1 MHASQR
7 TAMNRIS
14 SAAASVQ
21 DDAAVDRAGPLQEA
35 ALSML
40 RQRLFRRARYAVG
53 NDAVAEDLVQE
64 TLIAV
69 VERLAQYRGDATL
82 TTWAM
87 AILKHKVA
95 DWYRS
100 PLRARTIPIDPE
112 QSGELAGTAMHTA
125 EEGLIGAA
133 PSSQEPANLVES
145 REMMQA
151 LKLCV
156 GAMPPRTARAF
167 LMHDWHGYQT
177 AEICV
182 QLKLSAGNVRQM
194 LHRARSVLRACM
206 THDWADCKGRRAL
219 HEHANLKQHTIDER
233 RNGT

>member
-1 MHASQR
+1 
-7 TAMNRIS
+7 
-14 SAAASVQ
+14 
-21 DDAAVDRAGPLQEA
+21 
-35 ALSML
+35 ML
-40 RQRLFRRARYAVG
+40 RQRLFRQARFAIG

-69 VERLAQYRGDATL
+69 LERLPQYRGDATV
-82 TTWAM
+82 TTWAI

-100 PLRARTIPIDPE
+100 PLRARTTPIDSE
-112 QSGELAGTAMHTA
+112 QGGELACDPMHAA
-125 EEGLIGAA
+125 EGGLIGAA

-151 LKLCV
+151 LRLCV

-167 LMHDWHGYQT
+167 LMHDWHGYPT

-194 LHRARSVLRACM
+194 LHRARSVLRECM
-206 THDWADCKGRRAL
+206 THDWADCKGRRAF
-219 HEHANLKQHTIDER
+219 HERADLMQHKRRPPQRRLTPYRSTEID
-233 RNGT
+233 